1 MEVKGVEKN
10 KLNILNKFFSRNTFR
25 HCYEEGYDKI
35 YGQVIKNISI
45 MIQQKLIPNWLAKFI
60 IF

>member
-10 KLNILNKFFSRNTFR
+10 KLNILNKFFSRNTF
-25 HCYEEGYDKI
+25 
-35 YGQVIKNISI
+35 

>member
-1 MEVKGVEKN
+1 MEKN

-35 YGQVIKNISI
+35 LWASDKKNISI